1 MSLSKMKLII
11 LLPLCVLPFVLSGCS
26 FASSGINFAA
36 SAKAEQVVPILATI
50 PVYPDS
56 VEVSRDGQLRHS
68 FPIFAF
74 AHIEYKAK
82 VNFAEL
88 KAFYIERL
96 AQQGWHFESDK
107 INWHNRQNLGGRIMT
122 FRRDDYKLDII
133 YAGERAYFGWDYQ
146 VTVSWNTQE

>member
-1 MSLSKMKLII
+1 MKLII
-11 LLPLCVLPFVLSGCS
+11 LLPLCLIPFVSSGCS
-26 FASSGINFAA
+26 FASSGINFAS

-56 VEVSRDGQLRHS
+56 VQVSRDQQIRQT

-74 AHIEYKAK
+74 AHAEYKAK
-82 VNFAEL
+82 VNFDEL
-88 KAFYIERL
+88 KAFYMKRL

-107 INWHNRQNLGGRIMT
+107 INWHNRQDLGGRIMK
-122 FRRDDYKLDII
+122 FRKDDYKLDII

-146 VTVSWNTQE
+146 IAVNWNTQD